1 MIRIC
6 FAMMVCAFFI
16 GVVDVGAKAQPTPAP
31 SPVPT
36 LSPAALQDLEM
47 GLAYLHGRFGLP
59 RDTSKAAPL
68 LENAALNLSLEAE
81 LDIARLYELGDGVPQ
96 NDRKAILWY
105 AAASIQGEAFAK
117 AAADRGQPGWG
128 QWYTPWPKLD
138 GLKESLDC
146 NSSNNTWFAKF
157 RNDYP
162 KKIFFNYQ
170 LFNLGGQMDPARRY
184 RLALEPGATWIA
196 PNAFVLTTPCGQ
208 NISMRVDSVRF
219 GQDEGPW
226 FQ

>member
-1 MIRIC
+1 ML
-6 FAMMVCAFFI
+6 CALFI
-16 GVVDVGAKAQPTPAP
+16 LALPAGVRSAPTPTP
-31 SPVPT
+31 MPT
-36 LSPAALQDLEM
+36 IGPEALQDLEL

-68 LENAALNLSLEAE
+68 LETAALNLALEAE
-81 LDIARLYELGDGVPQ
+81 LDIARLYELGDGVQQ
-96 NDRKAILWY
+96 NPRKAILWY
-105 AAASIQGEAFAK
+105 AAASIQGDLFAK
-117 AAADRGQPGWG
+117 AAADRGQPNWG
-128 QWYTPWPKLD
+128 KWYTPWTKLS
-138 GLKESLDC
+138 GLQEALDC
-146 NSSNNTWFAKF
+146 DSTTKTWFTKF

-170 LFNLGGQMDPARRY
+170 LTDVGGKADPARRY

-196 PNAFVLTTPCGQ
+196 PTTFALATQCGQ
-208 NISMRVDSVRF
+208 DVTMWIDSVRF